1 MENSADL
8 NGKFL
13 GTITSDFV
21 KVFEKYFGHFVVLE
35 TNNPELLKYMQK

>member
-1 MENSADL
+1 MTEIEYIKKL
-8 NGKFL
+8 
-13 GTITSDFV
+13 V